1 VVLDEEIKRLEDR
14 LNLLVNACQRLKDEN
29 SSLRTQQRDLTREN
43 ARLAEKTRLA
53 RSRIET
59 IIGRLKTMET
69 GS

>member
-1 VVLDEEIKRLEDR
+1 MVLDEDIKRLEER
-14 LNLLVNACQRLKDEN
+14 LGTLVNALQRLKEEN
-29 SSLRTQQRDLTREN
+29 YSLRSQQRDLTREN

-53 RSRIET
+53 RSRIES